1 MARKSN
7 HISILHFDERLISR
21 LRVRRTDSGVEVL
34 SLDQERG
41 TWSVQDGTL
50 EAALRSF
57 ADKHALADD
66 AVFTILPRHDIT
78 TRILQLPSHDPKEIA
93 SMVRFS
99 AEDYVPYT
107 TEELLLDQCL
117 LHGLT
122 SGESLVL
129 AAFAHREVV
138 DAHMRL
144 LNAAGVVPEH
154 VYLSTACIASGAI
167 AARPPV
173 EQPFAVVNLASG
185 GIEALVFDEQ
195 GRLVFGRAVAAA
207 HDWTRSPEQNADAI
221 DELAVEVRATL
232 SAFRRESAEGLEVD
246 QVYLCSDFAGTAAT
260 AAALEAELARNCAAA
275 EFSRALIRGAVTEF
289 EAIPVMALGA
299 ALLAQ
304 GRGKVI
310 IDLVPEAVT
319 QDRQIAE
326 VKRRALRLGGV
337 AALVLVGVV
346 GVFYQQVQQREAYRA
361 ELDRRLQ
368 SLNSKSGGVIEKREQ
383 LQILRQELRP
393 DGSVLEYLANACKSV
408 PKEGLNITEFN
419 YDRLAGVDIKGRAM
433 SLDLIDAFGQAL
445 RDIGKQTPLSQFSRA
460 KRMYENQNIPER
472 DKRVWEYHYTVPFEI
487 VEDQNEASSAN
498 R

>member
-21 LRVRRTDSGVEVL
+21 LRVRRSDSGVEVL
-34 SLDQERG
+34 SHDQERG
-41 TWSVQDGTL
+41 SWPAQEGTL
-50 EAALRSF
+50 EVALRAF
-57 ADKHALADD
+57 AEKHALTED

-107 TEELLLDQCL
+107 TDELLLDQCL
-117 LHGLT
+117 LHGLP

-138 DAHMRL
+138 DAHIRL

-154 VYLSTACIASGAI
+154 VYLSTACIASAAI
-167 AARPPV
+167 AARPPI
-173 EQPFAVVNLASG
+173 EQPFAIVNLASG
-185 GIEALVFDEQ
+185 GIEALVFDEL

-207 HDWTRSPEQNADAI
+207 HDWSRPPEENADGI

-246 QVYLCSDFAGTAAT
+246 HVYICSDVAGTAAT
-260 AAALEAELARNCAAA
+260 AAALEAELGRTCAAA
-275 EFSRALIRGAVTEF
+275 EFSRALLRGAASGIECL
-289 EAIPVMALGA
+289 PLMALGA
-299 ALLAQ
+299 AMLAQ
-304 GRGKVI
+304 GRGKI
-310 IDLVPEAVT
+310 AIDLIPEAVT

-326 VKRRALRLGGV
+326 VKRRALRLSGV

-346 GVFYQQVQQREAYRA
+346 GVFYQQVQLREAYRA
-361 ELDRRLQ
+361 ELDRRLE

-393 DGSVLEYLANACKSV
+393 DGSVLEFLANACNAV

-419 YDRLAGVDIKGRAM
+419 YDRTQGVDIKGRAM

-445 RDIGKQTPLSQFSRA
+445 REVGKRTPLAQFSGA
-460 KRMYENQNIPER
+460 MRMYENQNIPER

-487 VEDQNEASSAN
+487 PEDQNEVSSST